1 MLTVQQFKLK
11 HSKRTGLLF
20 CTIVFVIHVLPL
32 YIHRSSMLLLN
43 LVMLQKYLQHTTT
56 MYNDVVVTYITNA
69 RPEEHKNRF
78 GPLTK
83 DTQ

>member
-1 MLTVQQFKLK
+1 
-11 HSKRTGLLF
+11 
-20 CTIVFVIHVLPL
+20 
-32 YIHRSSMLLLN
+32 MLLLN